1 MIDVSHA
8 NSSKQHQRQ
17 IQVTTEIAEQIAQ
30 GDPRI
35 IGLMMESH
43 LQEGRQDLSPGQ
55 ALRRGV
61 SITDPC
67 MSFAQTQPLLQ
78 LLAESV
84 ARRRAVIKGE
94 KRS

>member
-17 IQVTTEIAEQIAQ
+17 IQVTTEVAEQIAQ
-30 GDPRI
+30 GDRRI

-43 LQEGRQDLSPGQ
+43 LQEGRQELSPGQ

-67 MSFAQTQPLLQ
+67 ISFAQTQPLLE

-84 ARRRAVIKGE
+84 GRRRAVTKGE